1 MTFST
6 GMAYSVDMSA
16 DQIVVRLR
24 MNHPTLHIIVAVLFK
39 GFESKWS
46 TEWLLYFIVESD
58 FVK

>member
-1 MTFST
+1 
-6 GMAYSVDMSA
+6 MAYSVDMSA

-46 TEWLLYFIVESD
+46 TEWLLYFLVKSD
-58 FVK
+58 LVK